1 MKQHPFN
8 IDWCEEEITRDRKY
22 FVLKDNKNTF
32 QNLRD
37 VANIALTEK

>member
-8 IDWCEEEITRDRKY
+8 IDWCEEEITRERKY

-32 QNLRD
+32 QNLWD
-37 VANIALTEK
+37 VANIALTGK